1 MNSFNPTY
9 LLKNP
14 TPNIVTLDRVRVVGV
29 RGMTQSVADPYPDA
43 PTEKTQGSGGHRQAE
58 RAWVGWA
65 SQELPR
71 VLILGQWREPGKL
84 VFFKPWAFTGWRG
97 TKDLQSQK
105 SLPPESALTWMG
117 QAEALLFLWF
127 ITAGL
132 KLGGRKLLCFILGL
146 MWSVRGLDMV

>member
-1 MNSFNPTY
+1 MNSCNPTY

-14 TPNIVTLDRVRVVGV
+14 TPDIVTLARVRVVGV

-43 PTEKTQGSGGHRQAE
+43 PIEKTQGSGGHRQAE

-65 SQELPR
+65 SQELPQ

-105 SLPPESALTWMG
+105 SFPPESALIWMG
-117 QAEALLFLWF
+117 FVISVVYYSRAETWRKKAPLFHLRIDVVCPGSLWF
-127 ITAGL
+127 
-132 KLGGRKLLCFILGL
+132 
-146 MWSVRGLDMV
+146 